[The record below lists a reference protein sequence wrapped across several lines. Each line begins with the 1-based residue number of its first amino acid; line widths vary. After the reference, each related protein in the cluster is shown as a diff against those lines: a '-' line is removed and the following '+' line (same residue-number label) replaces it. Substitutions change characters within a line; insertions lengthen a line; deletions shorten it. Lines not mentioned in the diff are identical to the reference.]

1 MEMPVGESNN
11 TIRGTGRGRA
21 PQDRRPAYEVVANE
35 IRRRILAGD
44 LIPGSRIP
52 SDTDLRAEFGV
63 GQSTV
68 REAIRSLASENL
80 VHTTRGA
87 TGGTFVSAPSIH
99 RISAHLETGVT
110 LLASAEAV
118 TVDQLME
125 VRHLTEVP
133 AAGAAAFRR
142 SKEQLEALRDTIFD
156 PTEGIGPHTYAA
168 NQEFH
173 RVLLRAADNPLL
185 DLVTV
190 PVFRVLGS
198 RFSRDAAPE
207 GFWECVDDD
216 HRAIFDAVAAGDSMT
231 AMTLMRRHLDHLGD
245 IYKEMDILKRPR

>member
-1 MEMPVGESNN
+1 MSDGMPVNK
-11 TIRGTGRGRA
+11 RA
-21 PQDRRPAYEVVANE
+21 ASDRRPAYEVVADQ

-44 LIPGSRIP
+44 LVPGARLP
-52 SDTDLRAEFGV
+52 SDADLRTEFGV

-68 REAIRSLASENL
+68 REAIRTLASENL

-87 TGGTFVSAPSIH
+87 TGGTFVSEPSIH

-110 LLASAEAV
+110 LLAAAEAV

-133 AAGAAAFRR
+133 ACGAAAFRR
-142 SKEQLEALRDTIFD
+142 SDQQLEELRATIFD
-156 PTEGIGPHTYAA
+156 PNDDIGPHTFAA

-185 DLVTV
+185 DLVTA

-198 RFSRDAAPE
+198 RFSRDVAPE

-245 IYKEMDILKRPR
+245 TYKEMDILKRSR